1 MQGRSAV
8 HAKNFGNVRFVRDES
23 VHIVN
28 TKNCVQC
35 KSKVHTTERIVGL
48 RTIMCELWEVLWVLW
63 EVCIIEGVR
72 IVGGAIGMCARLW
85 KKYTQRVVGAV
96 RTIARI
102 VGGAMG
108 CGVSRR
114 KSIRG

>member
-1 MQGRSAV
+1 M

-35 KSKVHTTERIVGL
+35 KSKVHTKARIVGL
-48 RTIMCELWEVLWVLW
+48 CTIMYELWEVLCVLW
-63 EVCIIEGVR
+63 EVYTIE
-72 IVGGAIGMCARLW
+72 
-85 KKYTQRVVGAV
+85 VV
-96 RTIARI
+96 RI

-108 CGVSRR
+108 FVGGIHDRSCTCCGRCYESCGRYTR
-114 KSIRG
+114 